1 MKQYFEQSI
10 SYTIRHKW
18 LVSGLVVLCV
28 IASLLILLF
37 TRYTNELHHLF
48 PASGETGKTFR
59 ILNRSHLADTVQLE
73 FLCCGEKNVTDFE
86 DYLDSAAAGLS
97 ALPQIRQVVFRYR
110 SNAVTMPDLTGLITS
125 TQDPAAVLPLCD
137 PDQAVRDAQKQL
149 ALPMCDVKALR
160 NRAYPVMS
168 QGLLQNLNLLNELG
182 AMRFAPDL
190 PYFADSAKKRAMILF
205 ETDIPIGDA
214 DAVRSLYAAVDQALS
229 PLPDG
234 LSYRIISGCNHTLGN
249 ESVLKRDA
257 TVAGILSVVF
267 FVLIFLFFY
276 HRDLRALW
284 IPAIPLI
291 ASAPA
296 LGITA
301 LFFDEIC
308 LYVVGLGSC
317 IVGLAIDQG
326 IHIYSA
332 CREPGNKIRN
342 AANLAAPL
350 LLSMAT
356 SALVFV
362 FLAFTGI
369 EAYMQLAVFA
379 GLSLLFSAL
388 LALFVLP
395 ALLPDASGTGSKNSL
410 ILPLPDPKYSQ
421 TAWGTLIFLLIV
433 TATLLP
439 NLRFDLSAESL
450 DGTPTEVLEAEQD
463 FNAVWRD
470 PEVRTAI
477 LSATDNASGE
487 NALQKLEMIQAALAE
502 RGISL
507 AMPPL
512 PSEKRQ
518 AELRTKWKAPE
529 TLAAIQKLEQQTK
542 TALQAKNMP
551 AKFFD
556 PFFTSLRTEKSDKPE
571 FFRYIENKMIKERE
585 NGATALAMMA
595 ETPENIAA
603 AQDVLRDMPDC
614 AIISREAFSR
624 QIRQDFGSRFFVLLC
639 CSIAGSFLLAF
650 LVFRNM
656 RSVLLAMMPILF
668 TFALLGTLGAVTGF
682 KVNAASGFALVL
694 LAGLAI
700 DYGVYAVY
708 QLKTPENLSI
718 RRSVLLSAATTVAG
732 AGALIFSRHPVL
744 FGTGIV
750 LSLGVTA
757 ACFCGLYLVPLL
769 AGFKGSG
776 KTKLFLLLLPC
787 FLLTACASPH
797 IPLQNF
803 EQKETILKAAAVYPQ
818 KTPYKV
824 RANAVWEI
832 FGNELT
838 AILVFELDPADG
850 SVKASGILPAGT
862 LLFRT
867 KGQEIVLGNGIP
879 ENAKHLF
886 KNIRT
891 DLQRIFLLDPAGA
904 LAVRDGETILLR
916 TKDQV
921 DWELTGDALV
931 RRSGTFPCRK
941 WACRLENNGKNA
953 VYENFDQYYT
963 LRLSGVN
970 FVTGGP
976 QK

>member
-1 MKQYFEQSI
+1 MKRFFEQSI
-10 SYTIRHKW
+10 SYSIRHKW
-18 LVSGLVVLCV
+18 IVSGLVAVCVL
-28 IASLLILLF
+28 ASLLLLFF

-59 ILNRSHLADTVQLE
+59 LLNRSHLADTVQLE
-73 FLCCGEKNVTDFE
+73 FLCSEEKNVTDFE
-86 DYLDSAAAGLS
+86 DNLDSAAKKLS
-97 ALPQIRQVVFRYR
+97 DLPQIRQVVFRYR
-110 SNAVTMPDLTGLITS
+110 SNAMTMPDLSGLITS
-125 TQDPAAVLPLCD
+125 TQDPAAVLPQCD

-149 ALPMCDVKALR
+149 VLPMCDVKALR
-160 NRAYPVMS
+160 KRAYPVMS
-168 QGLLQNLNLLNELG
+168 QELLQNLTRLNELG

-190 PYFADSAKKRAMILF
+190 PYFADPGKKRAMILF

-214 DAVRSLYAAVDQALS
+214 DAVRTLYAAVDQALS
-229 PLPDG
+229 PLPEG

-276 HRDLRALW
+276 RRDLRALW

-291 ASAPA
+291 ASVPA

-326 IHIYSA
+326 IHIYSV
-332 CREPGNKIRN
+332 CKEPGNKVRN
-342 AANLAAPL
+342 VAGLAAPL
-350 LLSMAT
+350 LLSMST
-356 SALVFV
+356 SALVFF

-395 ALLPDASGTGSKNSL
+395 ALLPDSAGSGEKSNFSL
-410 ILPLPDPKYSQ
+410 PMPDPKHGHV
-421 TAWGTLIFLLIV
+421 AWGILICLLIV

-439 NLRFDLSAESL
+439 NLHFDLSAESL
-450 DGTPTEVLEAEQD
+450 DGTPAEILEAETD
-463 FNAVWRD
+463 FNAAWRD
-470 PEVRTAI
+470 PEVRTALI
-477 LSATDNASGE
+477 AATDPASSE
-487 NALQKLEMIQAALAE
+487 NALQKLEEIHAALSE
-502 RGISL
+502 RGIAL

-518 AELRTKWKAPE
+518 AELREKWVQPE
-529 TLAAIQKLEQQTK
+529 TITALQKLEEQTK
-542 TALQAKNMP
+542 TALQAQKLP
-551 AKFFD
+551 VKFFD
-556 PFFTSLRTEKSDKPE
+556 PFFTALRTGNGETPE
-571 FFRYIENKMIKERE
+571 FFRYIEQKMIKERS
-585 NGATALAMMA
+585 NGSTALAMMV

-603 AQDVLRDMPDC
+603 AREILRDMPDC
-614 AIISREAFSR
+614 AIISREAFSQ
-624 QIRQDFGSRFFVLLC
+624 QIREDFGSRFFVLLC
-639 CSIAGSFLLAF
+639 CSIAGSFLLAW
-650 LVFRNM
+650 LAFRNL
-656 RSVLLAMMPILF
+656 RSVLLAMIPILF
-668 TFALLGTLGAVTGF
+668 TFALLGTLGAVTCF
-682 KVNAASGFALVL
+682 KVNAAAGFALVL

-700 DYGVYAVY
+700 DYGVYAVH
-708 QLKTPENLSI
+708 QLKAPENLSI

-744 FGTGIV
+744 SGTGIV
-750 LSLGVTA
+750 LTLGITA

-769 AGFKGSG
+769 AGFKSRG
-776 KTKLFLLLLPC
+776 KTKFILLLLPC
-787 FLLTACASPH
+787 LLLTACTAPH
-797 IPLQNF
+797 IPLNDF
-803 EQKETILKAAAVYPQ
+803 EQKEQVMKSIAVIPQ
-818 KTPYKV
+818 DTPYKA

-838 AILVFELDPADG
+838 AILVFELDPSTG
-850 SVKASGILPAGT
+850 SVKAAGILPAGT
-862 LLFRT
+862 QLFRT
-867 KGQEIVLGNGIP
+867 NGQEIILGNGIP

-886 KNIRT
+886 RNIRT

-904 LAVRDGETILLR
+904 LAVQDGETILLC

-921 DWELTGDALV
+921 KWELTGDTLE
-931 RRSGTFPCRK
+931 RRCGTFPFRE
-941 WACRLENNGKNA
+941 WACRMENGGKN
-953 VYENFDQYYT
+953 VIYENFEQYYT

-970 FVTGGP
+970 TVTGGR

>member
-1 MKQYFEQSI
+1 MKRFFEQSI

-18 LVSGLVVLCV
+18 IVSCLVAVCVLVS
-28 IASLLILLF
+28 LLFLFF

-59 ILNRSHLADTVQLE
+59 LLNRSHLADTVQLE
-73 FLCCGEKNVTDFE
+73 FLCSEGKNVVDFE
-86 DYLDSAAAGLS
+86 DYLDSSATKLS

-110 SNAVTMPDLTGLITS
+110 SNAMTMPDLSGLIMS
-125 TQDPAAVLPLCD
+125 TQDPADVLPLCD

-160 NRAYPVMS
+160 KRAYPVML
-168 QGLLQNLNLLNELG
+168 QGLLQNLTRLNELG

-190 PYFADSAKKRAMILF
+190 PYFADPEKKRAMILF

-214 DAVRSLYAAVDQALS
+214 DAVRTLYAAVEQALS
-229 PLPDG
+229 PLPEG

-276 HRDLRALW
+276 RRDLRALW

-326 IHIYSA
+326 IHIYSV
-332 CREPGNKIRN
+332 CKEPGNKVRN
-342 AANLAAPL
+342 AAGLAAPL
-350 LLSMAT
+350 LLSMST
-356 SALVFV
+356 SALVFF

-388 LALFVLP
+388 LALFFLP
-395 ALLPDASGTGSKNSL
+395 ALLPDITGSGGESNFSL
-410 ILPLPDPKYSQ
+410 PMPDPKYAHA
-421 TAWGTLIFLLIV
+421 AWGMLIFLLIV

-439 NLRFDLSAESL
+439 NLRLDLSAELL
-450 DGTPTEVLEAEQD
+450 DGTPAEILEAEQD
-463 FNAVWRD
+463 FNSAWRD
-470 PEVRTAI
+470 PEVRTALI
-477 LSATDNASGE
+477 AATDFTSGE
-487 NALQKLEMIQAALAE
+487 NALQKLEVIHAALSE
-502 RGISL
+502 RGIPL

-518 AELRTKWKAPE
+518 AELREKWGKRE
-529 TLAAIQKLEQQTK
+529 TIAALQKLEGQTK
-542 TALQAKNMP
+542 SALQAQKLP
-551 AKFFD
+551 VKFFD
-556 PFFTSLRTEKSDKPE
+556 PFFAALRTGNGKKPE
-571 FFRYIENKMIKERE
+571 FFRYIEQKMIKERS
-585 NGATALAMMA
+585 NGSTALAMME

-603 AQDVLRDMPDC
+603 AREVLRDMPDC
-614 AIISREAFSR
+614 AIISREAFSQ

-639 CSIAGSFLLAF
+639 CSIAGSFLLAW
-650 LVFRNM
+650 LVFRDL

-682 KVNAASGFALVL
+682 KANAAAGFALVL

-700 DYGVYAVY
+700 DYGVYAVH

-718 RRSVLLSAATTVAG
+718 RRSVLLSTATTVAG

-744 FGTGIV
+744 SGTGIV
-750 LSLGVTA
+750 LSLGIA
-757 ACFCGLYLVPLL
+757 SACFCGLYLVPLL
-769 AGFKGSG
+769 AGFKGG
-776 KTKLFLLLLPC
+776 KKTKFILLLLPC
-787 FLLTACASPH
+787 FLLTACSSPH
-797 IPLQNF
+797 IPLNDF
-803 EQKETILKAAAVYPQ
+803 EQKEQVLKAVAVYPQ
-818 KTPYKV
+818 DAPYKV

-838 AILVFELDPADG
+838 AILAFELDPSTG
-850 SVKASGILPAGT
+850 SVKAAGVLPAGT

-867 KGQEIVLGNGIP
+867 SDQGLVLGNGIP

-886 KNIRT
+886 RNIQT
-891 DLQRIFLLDPAGA
+891 DLKRIFLLNPAGA
-904 LAVRDGETILLR
+904 LAVQDGETILLR
-916 TKDQV
+916 TEDQIK
-921 DWELTGDALV
+921 WELTGDTLV
-931 RRSGTFPCRK
+931 RRCGMFPFRK
-941 WACRLENNGKNA
+941 WACRMENGGNN
-953 VYENFDQYYT
+953 VIYENFEQYYT

-970 FVTGGP
+970 TVTGGP

>member
-1 MKQYFEQSI
+1 MKRFFEQSI
-10 SYTIRHKW
+10 TFTIRRKW
-18 LVSGLVVLCV
+18 IVSGFVAVCVLVS
-28 IASLLILLF
+28 LLLLFF

-59 ILNRSHLADTVQLE
+59 ILNRSHLADTVQVE
-73 FLCCGEKNVTDFE
+73 FLCSNGKKVTDFE
-86 DYLDSAAAGLS
+86 NYLDSAAGRLAT
-97 ALPQIRQVVFRYR
+97 LPQVRQVVFRYR
-110 SNAVTMPDLTGLITS
+110 ANAMTMPDLSGLITT
-125 TQDPAAVLPLCD
+125 TQDPAEVLPLCD
-137 PDQAVRDAQKQL
+137 PDQAVRDVQKQL
-149 ALPMCDVKALR
+149 ALPVCDIKALR
-160 NRAYPVMS
+160 KRPYPVMT
-168 QGLLQNLNLLNELG
+168 QGLLQNLTLLNELG

-190 PYFADSAKKRAMILF
+190 PYFADPAKERAMILF

-214 DAVRSLYAAVDQALS
+214 DAVRTLYASVDQALS
-229 PLPDG
+229 PLPEG

-257 TVAGILSVVF
+257 TVAGILSVIF

-276 HRDLRALW
+276 RRDLRALW

-308 LYVVGLGSC
+308 LYVVGLGSS

-332 CREPGNKIRN
+332 CREPGNKVRN
-342 AANLAAPL
+342 AAGLAAPL

-388 LALFVLP
+388 LTLFFLP
-395 ALLPDASGTGSKNSL
+395 ALLPDAAGAGEKSNFSL
-410 ILPLPDPKYSQ
+410 PMPDPKHAHA
-421 TAWGTLIFLLIV
+421 AWGMLIFLLIV

-439 NLRFDLSAESL
+439 NLHFELSAESL
-450 DGTPTEVLEAEQD
+450 DGTPQEILEAEQD

-470 PEVRTAI
+470 PEVRTALI
-477 LSATDNASGE
+477 AATDGASGE
-487 NALQKLEMIQAALAE
+487 NALQKLETIHAALSE
-502 RGISL
+502 QGITL

-512 PSEKRQ
+512 PSAKRQ
-518 AELRTKWKAPE
+518 AELQEKWAQPD
-529 TLAAIQKLEQQTK
+529 TLAALQNLESQTK
-542 TALQAKNMP
+542 TALQERKMP
-551 AKFFD
+551 VKFFD
-556 PFFTSLRTEKSDKPE
+556 PFFTALHAGNGEKPE
-571 FFRYIENKMIKERE
+571 FFRYIENKMIKERS
-585 NGATALAMMA
+585 NGSTALAMMA
-595 ETPENIAA
+595 ETPGNIAA
-603 AQDVLRDMPDC
+603 ARKILREMPDC
-614 AIISREAFSR
+614 AVISREAFSQ
-624 QIRQDFGSRFFVLLC
+624 QIRQDFGSRFFILLC
-639 CSIAGSFLLAF
+639 CSIAGSFLLAW
-650 LVFRNM
+650 LAFRNL

-682 KVNAASGFALVL
+682 KVNAAAGFALVL

-700 DYGVYAVY
+700 DYGVYAVH
-708 QLKTPENLSI
+708 QLKAPENLSI
-718 RRSVLLSAATTVAG
+718 RRSVLLSAATTIAG
-732 AGALIFSRHPVL
+732 AGALVFSRHPVL
-744 FGTGIV
+744 SGTGIV
-750 LSLGVTA
+750 LSLGIAA

-769 AGFKGSG
+769 AGFKGSR
-776 KTKLFLLLLPC
+776 KTKLILLLLLC
-787 FLLTACASPH
+787 FLLTACSSPD
-797 IPLQNF
+797 IPLNDF
-803 EQKETILKAAAVYPQ
+803 EQKGQVLKAVAMYPQ
-818 KTPYKV
+818 DAPYKI

-838 AILVFELDPADG
+838 AILAFELDPATG
-850 SVKASGILPAGT
+850 TVKAAGVLPAGT

-867 KGQEIVLGNGIP
+867 SDQGLVLGNGIP

-886 KNIRT
+886 RNIQT
-891 DLQRIFLLDPAGA
+891 DLKRIFLLNPAGA
-904 LAVRDGETILLR
+904 LAAQDGEIILLH
-916 TKDQV
+916 TGDQV
-921 DWELTGDALV
+921 EWELTGSTLA
-931 RRSGTFPCRK
+931 RRCGMFPFRK
-941 WACRLENNGKNA
+941 WACRLENNGKN
-953 VYENFDQYYT
+953 VIYENFEQYYT

-970 FVTGGP
+970 MVTGGP